1 MALYNIKKI
10 NLVVIYLCIYFFTG
24 LGAAYAQDETR
35 RYVLLIVG
43 LGGSQE
49 YREKFHKYLYETR
62 KNLIEKFQ
70 FSENNII
77 VLADSRSEEENFI
90 NEISTAENI
99 KAQFSY
105 LSKKVTDKDDIYI
118 FLFGHGSFDGK
129 NAMLNIPRR
138 DLKDADYA
146 ELVQTFN
153 ARRIIF
159 INTTSCSAPFIT
171 HLSAPGRIIITATK
185 SGTERNETIFP
196 KFLIEA
202 MNSSASDKD
211 KNGDLSVLEVFQYA
225 SERTARWYEE
235 SNHLATE
242 HPLLED
248 TGDKSAYRAEE
259 LIDYAEGSLSSITY
273 LLERTRAVATAMA
286 STGDSVFAKLFL
298 EQKKINQEISLL
310 KAEKTKYTER
320 DYFAKLE
327 SFFIRLAKI
336 SDEIEKYE
344 KLH

>member
-1 MALYNIKKI
+1 MIRHNIKKI
-10 NLVVIYLCIYFFTG
+10 NLIVIYLCIYFFTG
-24 LGAAYAQDETR
+24 LGAVYAQDETK

-70 FSENNII
+70 FSEDNII
-77 VLADSRSEEENFI
+77 ALAESRSDEENFI
-90 NEISTAENI
+90 DEISTAENI

-129 NAMLNIPRR
+129 NAMFNIPRR
-138 DLKDADYA
+138 DLKDSEYA
-146 ELVQTFN
+146 ELVQTLN

-171 HLSAPGRIIITATK
+171 HLSAPKRIIITATK
-185 SGTERNETIFP
+185 SGTERNETVFP
-196 KFLIEA
+196 QFLIEA
-202 MNSSASDKD
+202 MNSSASDLD
-211 KNGDLSVLEVFQYA
+211 KNGDLSVLEAFQYA

-235 SNHLATE
+235 SDHLATE

-248 TGDKSAYRAEE
+248 TGDKLAYGAEQ
-259 LIDYAEGSLSSITY
+259 LVDYAEGSLSGITY
-273 LLERTRAVATAMA
+273 LLERTRAIEIAMA
-286 STGDSVFAKLFL
+286 STGDSVLAKLFL

-310 KAEKTKYTER
+310 KAEKTNYTER
-320 DYFAKLE
+320 DYFAILE
-327 SFFIRLAKI
+327 LLFIRLAKI
-336 SDEIEKYE
+336 SDEIEKIE
-344 KLH
+344 N